1 LKIVFLFDLRP
12 FFQGESDDP
21 DEQKTLPRTRKRKL
35 TDGMLRCLKYLIF
48 LYNRSVG
55 ADKSSA
61 SPAPSA
67 RRYQSAYR
75 PQLLRNSSPPLQYE
89 SHPFKKTTFK
99 INEVGEATRVNSNE
113 VETILVAQDW
123 QLHRKGSVPRDGYI
137 AKGYSKY
144 AFRVCTDSLHRN
156 PYTDPR
162 ITE

>member
-1 LKIVFLFDLRP
+1 
-12 FFQGESDDP
+12 
-21 DEQKTLPRTRKRKL
+21 
-35 TDGMLRCLKYLIF
+35 
-48 LYNRSVG
+48 
-55 ADKSSA
+55 
-61 SPAPSA
+61 
-67 RRYQSAYR
+67 
-75 PQLLRNSSPPLQYE
+75 LLRNSSPPLQYE

-162 ITE
+162 ITEQGRIGTTTYALVQSKPIMSSESMNNTDLINELGLLHLGQYFMETFYARAAFFKVKALPRKLCGALWLLVC